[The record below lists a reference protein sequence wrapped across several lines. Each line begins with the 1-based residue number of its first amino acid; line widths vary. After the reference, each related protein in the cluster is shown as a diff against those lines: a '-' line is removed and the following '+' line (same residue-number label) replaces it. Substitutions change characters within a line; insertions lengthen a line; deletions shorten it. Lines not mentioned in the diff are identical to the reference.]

1 MHFLTG
7 LASGKCD
14 GVMIDAVL
22 TWFRVMSLVVSL
34 NRAQDRARLVTFLC
48 DVAQSLRTLNNYSSL
63 RAFHV
68 GINCVC
74 ETGDVVQ
81 SQVPDKTWRKYQSAD
96 KLLRVNENHLL
107 YRLAVKNTFGAGIPS
122 L

>member
-1 MHFLTG
+1 
-7 LASGKCD
+7 
-14 GVMIDAVL
+14 
-22 TWFRVMSLVVSL
+22 MSVVVSL
-34 NRAQDRARLVTFLC
+34 NRASERAQVVTHLC
-48 DVAQSLRTLNNYSSL
+48 TVAQSLRVLNNYSSL

-74 ETGDVVQ
+74 EIGDVVQ
-81 SQVPDKTWRKYQSAD
+81 SQIQSTVWRKYQSAD

-107 YRLAVKNTFGAGIPS
+107 YRMAVKNTFGAGIPS

>member
-1 MHFLTG
+1 MRFSTG
-7 LASGKCD
+7 WASGEC
-14 GVMIDAVL
+14 VPRFPERLL
-22 TWFRVMSLVVSL
+22 TVHRVMSLVVSL
-34 NRAQDRARLVTFLC
+34 NRAQDRARLVTHLC
-48 DVAQSLRTLNNYSSL
+48 DIAQSLRVLNNYSSL

-81 SQVPDKTWRKYQSAD
+81 SQVPDKVWRKYQSAD

>member
-1 MHFLTG
+1 
-7 LASGKCD
+7 
-14 GVMIDAVL
+14 
-22 TWFRVMSLVVSL
+22 MSVVVSF
-34 NRAQDRARLVTFLC
+34 NRASDRAKLVEHLC
-48 DVAQSLRTLNNYSSL
+48 EVAQSLRTLNNYSSL

-74 ETGDVVQ
+74 EIGDVVQ
-81 SQVPDKTWRKYQSAD
+81 SQIKPETWKKYQSAD

-107 YRLAVKNTFGAGIPS
+107 YRMAVKNTFGAGIPS